1 MCNRLLQMLIDA
13 ANGVIY
19 RMSTNLPFKAPG
31 ILPFASEAIC
41 WKQQDGENVRDSH
54 DIPASGKLSPY
65 PDDRHFRYS
74 RLNRKRVV
82 CELPA
87 DSLSATASGGCFNS
101 CISLVV
107 PSSWAAD

>member
-1 MCNRLLQMLIDA
+1 MLIDA

-31 ILPFASEAIC
+31 TLPFASEAIC

-54 DIPASGKLSPY
+54 DIPAPGKLSPY

-74 RLNRKRVV
+74 RLNQKRVV

-87 DSLSATASGGCFNS
+87 DSL
-101 CISLVV
+101 
-107 PSSWAAD
+107 